1 METAGKR
8 SIFKSGYLSEYVD
21 TLLQKV
27 KIYINSWEI
36 YVFLQVMIQMKSQE
50 RLENFQSMY
59 FTINRRS

>member
-1 METAGKR
+1 METVGKI

-59 FTINRRS
+59 FTINRKS

>member
-1 METAGKR
+1 METVGKI
-8 SIFKSGYLSEYVD
+8 SILKSGYLSEYVD
-21 TLLQKV
+21 TLIQKV

-59 FTINRRS
+59 FTINRKS